1 MKKYRIKKKNVCIL
15 AGIILVIV
23 YLIVNPLE
31 MIAKDKLKKLNYSD
45 NAIKYIIKKGV
56 KNSTLSHEYSEFVDK
71 TIDQKDFNIEYYDK
85 YLDLKF
91 FEKSNDIVLVN
102 KLIET
107 GYSVDDINLVLKSGN
122 NNTIKTFLEGTKYD
136 KLSDFLKYDYA
147 KLSLL
152 DRYIEYKASNVC
164 TYKDAVVMV
173 NIGLDNEFYEKY
185 NDVNT
190 FSLTMIVN
198 KYNKVSESFVPNDLI
213 DVPSNLLISSK
224 NKEKANKTLI
234 EAFEKMATDLNHE
247 TTKKIYLSNAYRS
260 YEEQEK
266 TYNSLLKQKGES
278 YVNNSVSRPGFS
290 EHQTGLLI
298 NIDTVGEFNTSVEK
312 EWLKNNAYKYGFI
325 LRYPEKK
332 EEITGY
338 KGITKQY
345 RYVGEE
351 IATYIAKNNI
361 TFEEYYAMFLDKE

>member
-15 AGIILVIV
+15 AGIILIIV

-31 MIAKDKLKKLNYSD
+31 IIAKNKLKKLNYSD

-56 KNSTLSHEYSEFVDK
+56 EKDTLSHEYSEFVDK
-71 TIDQKDFNIEYYDK
+71 TINQKEFNIGNYNT
-85 YLDLKF
+85 YLDLKYYD
-91 FEKSNDIVLVN
+91 KSNDISLVN

-107 GYSVDDINLVLKSGN
+107 GYSVNYINLVLKSGN

-164 TYKDAVVMV
+164 TYKDAVVRV

-224 NKEKANKTLI
+224 SKEKANKTLI
-234 EAFEKMATDLNHE
+234 EAFEKMATDLHNE

-278 YVNNSVSRPGFS
+278 YVNNAVSRPGFS
-290 EHQTGLLI
+290 EHQTGLVI
-298 NIDTVGEFNTSVEK
+298 NIDTVGDFNNSVEK
-312 EWLKNNAYKYGFI
+312 EWLKNNAHKYGFI
-325 LRYPEKK
+325 LRYPDKK

>member
-1 MKKYRIKKKNVCIL
+1 MKKYRIRKKNVL
-15 AGIILVIV
+15 LLVGIILVIAF
-23 YLIVNPLE
+23 IIINPLE
-31 MIAKDKLKKLNYSD
+31 LIAKEKLKKLNYSD
-45 NAIKYIIKKGV
+45 TAVKYIIRKGV
-56 KNSTLSHEYSEFVDK
+56 KNDTLSHEYSEFVDK
-71 TIDQKDFNIEYYDK
+71 TIDQKEFNIENYNI
-85 YLDLKF
+85 YLDLNYY
-91 FEKSNDIVLVN
+91 EKSNNVGLVN
-102 KLIET
+102 KLIEK

-122 NNTIKTFLEGTKYD
+122 NDTIKVFLEGTKYD

-164 TYKDAVVMV
+164 TYKDAVVRV
-173 NIGLDNEFYEKY
+173 NIGLDNEFYDKY

-198 KYNKVSESFVPNDLI
+198 KYNKLSESFVPDDLI

-224 NKEKANKTLI
+224 SKEKANRVVV
-234 EAFEKMATDLNHE
+234 EAFSKMATDLHNE
-247 TTKKIYLSNAYRS
+247 TTKKIYMSNAYRS
-260 YEEQEK
+260 YKDQEDM
-266 TYNSLLKQKGES
+266 YNKLLKQKGES
-278 YVNNSVSRPGFS
+278 YVNNSVSKPGFS
-290 EHQTGLLI
+290 EHQTGLVF
-298 NIDTVGEFNTSVEK
+298 NIDTVGEFNNSVEK
-312 EWLKNNAYKYGFI
+312 EWLKNNAHKYGFI

>member
-1 MKKYRIKKKNVCIL
+1 MKKYRIKKKNVLIL

-31 MIAKDKLKKLNYSD
+31 LVAKSKLKKLNYSD
-45 NAIKYIIKKGV
+45 NAIKYIIRKGV
-56 KNSTLSHEYSEFVDK
+56 ENDTLSHGYSEFIDK
-71 TIDQKDFNIEYYDK
+71 TIDQKDFMVENLK
-85 YLDLKF
+85 TYLDLNY
-91 FEKSNDIVLVN
+91 FEKSNDISLVN
-102 KLIET
+102 KLIEI

-122 NNTIKTFLEGTKYD
+122 NTTIKAFSEETKYD

-164 TYKDAVVMV
+164 TYKDAVVRV

-198 KYNKVSESFVPNDLI
+198 KYNKLSESFVPDDLV
-213 DVPSNLLISSK
+213 DVPSNLLISK
-224 NKEKANKTLI
+224 TKEKANRVVV
-234 EAFEKMATDLNHE
+234 EAFEKMATDLHNE

-266 TYNSLLKQKGES
+266 TYNTLLKQKGEN
-278 YVNNSVSRPGFS
+278 YVKNSVSKPGFS
-290 EHQTGLLI
+290 EHQTGLII
-298 NIDTVGEFNTSVEK
+298 NIDTVGEFNGSIEK
-312 EWLKNNAYKYGFI
+312 EWLKNNAHKYGFI

>member
-15 AGIILVIV
+15 AGIILIIV

-31 MIAKDKLKKLNYSD
+31 LIAKSKLKKLNYSD
-45 NAIKYIIKKGV
+45 NAIKYIIRKGV
-56 KNSTLSHEYSEFVDK
+56 KNDTLSHEYSEFVDK
-71 TIDQKDFNIEYYDK
+71 TIDQKEFNIENYNI
-85 YLDLKF
+85 YLDLKYY
-91 FEKSNDIVLVN
+91 EKSNNVGLVN
-102 KLIET
+102 KLIEK

-122 NNTIKTFLEGTKYD
+122 NDTIKVFLEGTKYD

-164 TYKDAVVMV
+164 TYKDAIVKV
-173 NIGLDNEFYEKY
+173 NIGLDSEFYENY
-185 NDVNT
+185 NEVKK

-198 KYNKVSESFVPNDLI
+198 KYNKLSEEFVPDELV
-213 DVPSNLLISSK
+213 DVPKNLVIGNSK
-224 NKEKANKTLI
+224 EQLNRVAL
-234 EAFEKMATDLNHE
+234 EAFQKMATDLTNE

-260 YEEQEK
+260 YQEQEK
-266 TYNSLLKQKGES
+266 LYNNLLKTKGES
-278 YVNNSVSRPGFS
+278 YVNNSVSKPGFS
-290 EHQTGLLI
+290 EHQTGLIL
-298 NIDTVGEFNTSVEK
+298 NIDVVGEFNNSVEK
-312 EWLKNNAYKYGFI
+312 EWLKNNAHKYGFI

-351 IATYIAKNNI
+351 IASYIAKNNI

>member
-15 AGIILVIV
+15 AGIILVIAFE
-23 YLIVNPLE
+23 IINPIE
-31 MIAKDKLKKLNYSD
+31 MIAKNKLKKLNYSD

-56 KNSTLSHEYSEFVDK
+56 KSDTLSHEYSEYVDK
-71 TIDQKDFNIEYYDK
+71 TIDQKDFNIDNYK
-85 YLDLKF
+85 IYLDLKYF
-91 FEKSNDIVLVN
+91 DKSNDVSLVN
-102 KLIET
+102 KLIEM

-122 NNTIKTFLEGTKYD
+122 NNTIKAFSEGTKYD

-164 TYKDAVVMV
+164 TYKDAVVRV
-173 NIGLDNEFYEKY
+173 NIGLDNEFYDKY

-198 KYNKVSESFVPNDLI
+198 KYNKLSESFVPDDLV

-224 NKEKANKTLI
+224 SKEKANRVVV

-266 TYNSLLKQKGES
+266 TYNTLLKQKGES
-278 YVNNSVSRPGFS
+278 YVKNSVSRPGFS
-290 EHQTGLLI
+290 EHQTGLII
-298 NIDTVGEFNTSVEK
+298 NIDTVGEFNGSVEK
-312 EWLKNNAYKYGFI
+312 EWLKNNAHKYGFI
-325 LRYPEKK
+325 LRYPDKK